1 MNTRRTASGQLW
13 RTFAAPLVIALASAI
28 GLVAALVGDGF
39 ADLLSWVG
47 LGVPVAA
54 VIWAMLR
61 RRR

>member
-39 ADLLSWVG
+39 ADLLSWIG

>member
-39 ADLLSWVG
+39 ADLLSWIG
-47 LGVPVAA
+47 LGVPVLA
-54 VIWAMLR
+54 VVWAMLR